1 MKSQKLVSF
10 LLVCAYTLAVALLGC
25 AQDSSRYHH
34 NWKVDLGITA
44 GSLAVAGAGAYC
56 YLGQQKPL
64 TMLELA
70 TLDRAEINP
79 LDRSATYRYSPGAL
93 TASHVLAYGSMALP
107 FALLSI
113 KQVRK
118 DWLYM
123 GFMYAEV
130 GLLTF
135 GITEITKAASGRI
148 RPLSYNPSFPLE
160 TRLEAESRKSFF
172 SGHTAN
178 SAAFCFLTARIFAD
192 HSENKVAKALVWTG
206 AATIPAV
213 TGFLRYWGGKH
224 FPTDI
229 ITGYFVGGVIGYFV
243 PYLHRKRWKDD
254 RLSVLPFGGLGSQ
267 AGLCVLYRL

>member
-1 MKSQKLVSF
+1 MRFIAILF
-10 LLVCAYTLAVALLGC
+10 LFLTVNSATAH
-25 AQDSSRYHH
+25 DSSRYHH
-34 NWKVDLGITA
+34 NWKVGLGITA
-44 GSLAVAGAGAYC
+44 ASLAVAGAGGYC
-56 YLGQQKPL
+56 YLALDKPL
-64 TMLELA
+64 SLLEVA
-70 TLDRAEINP
+70 TLDPSDINP
-79 LDRSATYRYSPGAL
+79 LDRSATERYSPAAL
-93 TASHVLAYGSMALP
+93 TASHVFSYGSLALP
-107 FALLSI
+107 FALLSM

-148 RPLSYNPSFPLE
+148 RPLSYNPSFALDV
-160 TRLEAESRKSFF
+160 RVEAESRKSFF

-178 SAAFCFLTARIFAD
+178 SAAFCFLAARIFAD
-192 HSENKVAKALVWTG
+192 HSDNKVAKALVWTG

-229 ITGYFVGGVIGYFV
+229 ITGYIVGGAIGYFV

>member
-1 MKSQKLVSF
+1 MRRFHILILS
-10 LLVCAYTLAVALLGC
+10 LAGLTTS
-25 AQDSSRYHH
+25 AQDTSHYSH

-56 YLGQQKPL
+56 YFGQQKPL
-64 TMLELA
+64 TFLELA
-70 TLDRAEINP
+70 MLDRSEINP
-79 LDRSATYRYSPGAL
+79 LDRSATDRYSPEAL
-93 TASHVLAYGSMALP
+93 TASHIMTYGSMALP

-135 GITEITKAASGRI
+135 GITEITKAATGRI
-148 RPLSYNPSFPLE
+148 RPLAYNPAFPLD
-160 TRLEAESRKSFF
+160 TRMEAESRKSFF

-192 HSENKVAKALVWTG
+192 HSDNKVAKALVWTG

-224 FPTDI
+224 FPTEI
-229 ITGYFVGGVIGYFV
+229 IAGYIVGGAIGYFV

-267 AGLCVLYRL
+267 AGFCVLYRL

>member
-1 MKSQKLVSF
+1 MMRHLICS
-10 LLVCAYTLAVALLGC
+10 LLCLSLISGTAAK
-25 AQDSSRYHH
+25 AQDSLRYHR

-56 YLGQQKPL
+56 YLGLKRPL
-64 TMLELA
+64 STDELVA
-70 TLDRAEINP
+70 LDPASINP
-79 LDRSATYRYSPGAL
+79 LDRSATLRYSPGAL
-93 TASHVLAYGSMALP
+93 TASHILAYGSMALP
-107 FALLSI
+107 FTLLAI
-113 KQVRK
+113 REVRIE
-118 DWLYM
+118 WLYM

-130 GLLTF
+130 GLITF
-135 GITEITKAASGRI
+135 GVTEITKAASGRI
-148 RPLSYNPSFPLE
+148 RPLAYNPAFDME
-160 TRLEAESRKSFF
+160 TRMEAESRKSFF

-178 SAAFCFLTARIFAD
+178 AAAFCFLTARIFAD
-192 HSENKVAKALVWTG
+192 HSDSKVAKALVWTG

-229 ITGYFVGGVIGYFV
+229 ITGYIVGGAIGYFV